1 MPLTVNEHN
10 AFQVKRV
17 RLFLKQSV
25 GDVADVLAGIRL
37 TSDVQDSFLHIGED
51 LSKLLQKSLEVRSD
65 NCFVLRIS
73 HTLREASVS

>member
-1 MPLTVNEHN
+1 
-10 AFQVKRV
+10 
-17 RLFLKQSV
+17 
-25 GDVADVLAGIRL
+25 
-37 TSDVQDSFLHIGED
+37 